1 MTDIIKMLNDEDQM
15 SFVIEADSELDEML
29 VDNEIPFKIT
39 SKIADLNATNILLI
53 KVEDEL
59 RKTKIDQEWKI
70 LNLKNS
76 ETYVKNYKT
85 LKQREETAKLE
96 TKDITDKIIKME
108 NKVQILK
115 SNKQGLEYELRL
127 LFKMLEVEDCFN
139 GTR

>member
-39 SKIADLNATNILLI
+39 AKIADLNATNILLI

-96 TKDITDKIIKME
+96 TKDITDKIIKLE

-127 LFKMLEVEDCFN
+127 LFKMLDVEDCFD

>member
-85 LKQREETAKLE
+85 LKQREETARLE

-127 LFKMLEVEDCFN
+127 LFKMLEVEDCFD

>member
-1 MTDIIKMLNDEDQM
+1 
-15 SFVIEADSELDEML
+15 ML

-39 SKIADLNATNILLI
+39 AKIADLNATNILLI

-96 TKDITDKIIKME
+96 TKDITDRIIKLE

-127 LFKMLEVEDCFN
+127 LFKMLEVEDCFD

>member
-39 SKIADLNATNILLI
+39 AKIADLNATNILLI

-59 RKTKIDQEWKI
+59 RKTKIDHEWKI

-96 TKDITDKIIKME
+96 TKDITDKIIKLE

-127 LFKMLEVEDCFN
+127 LFKMLEVEECFD

>member
-29 VDNEIPFKIT
+29 IDNEIPFKIT
-39 SKIADLNATNILLI
+39 AKIADLNATNILLI

-96 TKDITDKIIKME
+96 TKDITDKIIKLE

-127 LFKMLEVEDCFN
+127 LFKMLEVEDCFD

>member
-1 MTDIIKMLNDEDQM
+1 MTDVIKLLDEKTQM
-15 SFVIEADSELDEML
+15 DFVIEADNELDEML
-29 VDNEIPFKIT
+29 IDEEIPFRIT
-39 SKIADLNATNILLI
+39 AKIADLNATNILLI

-96 TKDITDKIIKME
+96 TKDITDKIIKLE

-127 LFKMLEVEDCFN
+127 LYKLLDEEECLD

>member
-29 VDNEIPFKIT
+29 VDNEIPFTIT
-39 SKIADLNATNILLI
+39 AKIADLNATNILLI

-96 TKDITDKIIKME
+96 TKDITDKIIKLE

-127 LFKMLEVEDCFN
+127 LFKMLEVEDCFD